1 MAGEKLTWPI
11 YVAAQARW
19 RKAQIQQQALQI
31 GAVVAAKTFEGSSL
45 LAQREYLSKTHKG
58 AHIAHAMTMVRV

>member
-19 RKAQIQQQALQI
+19 CKAQIQQQALHV
-31 GAVVAAKTFEGSSL
+31 GAVVANKTFEGSSL
-45 LAQREYLSKTHKG
+45 QAQREYLSKAREG
-58 AHIAHAMTMVRV
+58 AHIAHAMTML